1 LSTVPS
7 SVTQELKNQN
17 IDYQVTSLHTTQ
29 RSNRARATV
38 LKDEQGQIQA
48 IFPENRLLDL
58 SAINSLLGRD
68 LKVSDLQELQTL
80 YDRYK
85 LQNIPAL
92 PKMAGM
98 LTIVD
103 ESLLQADQLLLECG
117 VNGQVL
123 SVAQPDFK
131 QTLTDVHVAAI
142 SSALKEDSFGDEEM
156 RISEAVKN
164 FTQRRVAQRLEE
176 TLELPTLPETAQ
188 RIINLRVDPNAD
200 ISDLASIVELDPS
213 LAAQVVSWASSP
225 YYSAPGKIKSIH
237 DAIVR
242 VLGFDMVLN
251 LALGLALGKTLNMPV
266 ESPQGSTSYWHQA
279 VFTAATVEALV
290 TKIPREKR
298 PAFGMAYLSGL
309 LSNFGNMVL
318 AEVFP
323 PHYGEICRLQDANP
337 HLHYQYSDRHC
348 LQISRDQLC
357 AWLMELWNMPEEVL
371 VALRHQGNPTVEGE
385 NSEYAKLIYIARSL
399 LAEHNLTQ
407 GPKLVIEDSVWEDL
421 HLSPEDAQL
430 AIIGVVESNEDLQ
443 NIVNELGKS

>member
-1 LSTVPS
+1 MSTVPS

-17 IDYQVTSLHTTQ
+17 IDYKITSLQTTQ

-38 LKDEQGQIQA
+38 LKDDQGQVQVIL
-48 IFPENRLLDL
+48 PENRLLDL
-58 SAINSLLGRD
+58 SAINGLLSRT
-68 LKVSDLQELQTL
+68 LAVSDQQELQTL

-98 LTIVD
+98 ITIVD
-103 ESLLQADQLLLECG
+103 EALLNAEQLLLECG
-117 VNGQVL
+117 VDGQVL
-123 SVAQPDFK
+123 AVAQPDFQ

-142 SSALKEDSFGDEEM
+142 SSPLKEDAFGNEEL
-156 RISEAVKN
+156 RISEAVRD
-164 FTQRRVAQRLEE
+164 FTHRRVAQRLEE

-188 RIINLRVDPNAD
+188 RIINLRIDPNAD

-266 ESPQGSTSYWHQA
+266 ESPQGSNSYWHQA
-279 VFTAATVEALV
+279 VFTAAAVEALV
-290 TKIPREKR
+290 TKIPREER

-323 PHYGEICRLQDANP
+323 PHYGDICRLQDANP
-337 HLHYQYSDRHC
+337 HLHYQYCDRHY
-348 LQISRDQLC
+348 LNISRDQLS

-371 VALRHQGNPTVEGE
+371 MALRHQGNPTVEGE
-385 NSEYAKLIYIARSL
+385 NSEYAKLIYVARSL
-399 LAEHNLTQ
+399 LAEQGLMH
-407 GPKLVIEDSVWEDL
+407 GPKLEIDDSVWADL
-421 HLSPEDAQL
+421 NLSREVAVQ
-430 AIIGVVESNEDLQ
+430 AIEGVAEASEDLQ
-443 NIVNELGKS
+443 NIVSELGKA